1 MREESFSH
9 SGPCIVIIAQRT
21 SFSPLLTAPQ
31 RQPITSISHSI
42 HFMLTVWDETTFEH
56 VDNFFFTT
64 QLYCWMR
71 SPFLLILTC
80 IWVNLKCQCSPG
92 CQLPPKLV
100 STMALN
106 HQRTYHDHK
115 EGEPSLWGSSS
126 VSFKQKQ
133 IDRPVL
139 TNNHCT
145 QTTPNIRAAD
155 WPQVLSPSSLFVK
168 K

>member
-1 MREESFSH
+1 MREDSFSH
-9 SGPCIVIIAQRT
+9 SRPCIVIVAQRT

-42 HFMLTVWDETTFEH
+42 YFMLTVWDEMTFEH

-64 QLYCWMR
+64 HLYCWMR
-71 SPFLLILTC
+71 SPFLSILTC
-80 IWVNLKCQCSPG
+80 IGVNLKCQCSTG
-92 CQLPPKLV
+92 CQLR
-100 STMALN
+100 TMALN

-115 EGEPSLWGSSS
+115 EGEPSLCGLIL
-126 VSFKQKQ
+126 SFKQKQ